1 MLQSACSTLAAQ
13 LLFFAANDS
22 PGHLTNRKGMAV
34 NPQEI
39 IGQAEAKSP
48 PRDFS
53 HAWRALRHRNFRLF
67 FGGQSISLV
76 GTWMTRIATA
86 WLVYRLTKSALL
98 LGTVSFVGQIPT
110 FLLAPFAGVLVD
122 RLDRRTVLVWTQA
135 LAMLQ
140 SLALAVLTLLRIIT
154 IHEVLILSAFQGLI
168 NAFDMPGRQA
178 FMVQMVEDRNDLQ
191 NAIAINSSMVNLA
204 RLLGPSLA
212 GIVIAAT
219 NEGWCFLIDGISY
232 IAVIISLLL
241 MRVNVPMTKRA
252 VTSMLE
258 QLREGWTYVST
269 FVPIRSILL
278 LFALVSLM
286 GMPYVVL
293 MPIFAAQVLH
303 GGAHTLGFLMG
314 AAGVGALISALTLVL
329 RRSVRGLLKMLPI
342 ASAAFGSGLV
352 LFGLSH
358 VLWISLALMVVVG
371 FGMMQGLTASNT
383 IIQTLVP
390 EDKRGR
396 VMSYYTAA
404 FVGMAPFGSLL
415 AGSLA
420 HWIGASHTVMLT
432 GSVCILGA
440 AIFAM
445 NIKTIRD
452 HMRPIYIE
460 LGIVP
465 PRPAK
470 LVEEQAGN

>member
-1 MLQSACSTLAAQ
+1 
-13 LLFFAANDS
+13 
-22 PGHLTNRKGMAV
+22 MAT
-34 NPQEI
+34 NPQELTV
-39 IGQAEAKSP
+39 EMEPKSP
-48 PRDFS
+48 RRDFS

-122 RLDRRTVLVWTQA
+122 RLNRRTVLVWTQA
-135 LAMLQ
+135 LAMIQ
-140 SLALAVLTLLRIIT
+140 SLALAALTLTHRIT
-154 IHEVLILSAFQGLI
+154 IHEVLVLSAFQGLI

-178 FMVQMVEDRNDLQ
+178 FMVQMVEDRADLS

-204 RLLGPSLA
+204 RLIGPSLA

-219 NEGWCFLIDGISY
+219 NEGWCFLIDGVSY
-232 IAVIISLLL
+232 IAVIVSLLL
-241 MRVNVPMTKRA
+241 MRVHASAIKRTT
-252 VTSMLE
+252 TSMAD
-258 QLREGWTYVST
+258 QLQEGWAYVST

-286 GMPYVVL
+286 GMPYMVL

-314 AAGVGALISALTLVL
+314 AAGVGALISALSLVL
-329 RRSVRGLLKMLPI
+329 RKSVRGLLKMLPI
-342 ASAAFGSGLV
+342 SAAVFGAGLF

-358 VLWISLALMVVVG
+358 LLWISLVLMVAVG

-383 IIQTLVP
+383 IIQTLVS
-390 EDKRGR
+390 EDMRGR

-420 HWIGASHTVMLT
+420 HWIGAPHTVMLT
-432 GSVCILGA
+432 GSCCIVGA
-440 AIFAM
+440 ILFAAR
-445 NIKTIRD
+445 IKTIRV
-452 HMRPIYIE
+452 HMRPIYVE
-460 LGIVP
+460 RGIVP
-465 PRPAK
+465 PRPSE
-470 LVEEQAGN
+470 LVEERAGN